1 MKKKI
6 GGVIVSDLGHTNYGS
21 CLQAYATIKTVQD
34 LGYDLTLIK
43 YRKQRSW
50 WDWIKIG
57 PGLLL
62 SGGLEILQN
71 RRKRKENRK
80 IRTVSN
86 KMMENGNGKGE
97 H

>member
-43 YRKQRSW
+43 YRKQRS
-50 WDWIKIG
+50 
-57 PGLLL
+57 
-62 SGGLEILQN
+62 
-71 RRKRKENRK
+71 
-80 IRTVSN
+80 
-86 KMMENGNGKGE
+86 
-97 H
+97 